1 MANAD
6 MFLSVEGARTGVIK
20 GEANAPDHL
29 DEIEIT
35 GWEWGM
41 SGSSA
46 LGGGGQSVRTAL
58 SELKITKQGDRAST
72 QLMSVMRSNEV
83 VKKAKLSIRKAG
95 VTPPMDYMTI
105 TILKGRISSLTIG
118 TASPGSAILVEELSF
133 AFEEIEVAYAEQESS
148 GAGGA
153 QLLFSTQVHTE

>member
-46 LGGGGQSVRTAL
+46 LGGVPPTPTTAAAI
-58 SELKITKQGDRAST
+58 SWPNRRSGTPYTPAST
-72 QLMSVMRSNEV
+72 TPGCCSSTRS
-83 VKKAKLSIRKAG
+83 
-95 VTPPMDYMTI
+95 T
-105 TILKGRISSLTIG
+105 
-118 TASPGSAILVEELSF
+118 
-133 AFEEIEVAYAEQESS
+133 SS
-148 GAGGA
+148 G
-153 QLLFSTQVHTE
+153 